1 MDRTEL
7 VHYLDKYLHVTEI
20 PDESK
25 NGLQVEGREE
35 VRRVALAVDACLEAF
50 VKARQAEADML
61 IVHHG
66 LFWGN
71 YHPLAGAHLRR
82 IRALLEPAIT
92 LYAAHLPLDAHPEV
106 GNNAVLAQL
115 LDLEDI
121 APFGEYHGVHI
132 GLQGRL
138 AQPTSAQDLS
148 CRIQARLDAPV
159 VLQAYGPPLVR
170 RLGIISG
177 GGADLV
183 RQAAAESLDLY
194 LTGERSHSFAH
205 DAEEVG
211 IHVLFAGHYVT
222 ETTGVKALGQHLAEH
237 FGLETV
243 FLDLPTGL

>member
-7 VHYLDKYLHVTEI
+7 VHYLDEYLRIAEI
-20 PDESK
+20 PDDSK
-25 NGLQVEGREE
+25 NGLQVEGRAE
-35 VRRVALAVDACLEAF
+35 VHRVALAVDACLAAF
-50 VKARQAEADML
+50 VQAREAGADFL

-71 YHPLAGAHLRR
+71 YHPLAGVHLRR
-82 IRALLEPAIT
+82 IRALLEPEVT

-106 GNNAVLAQL
+106 GNNAVLARL
-115 LDLEDI
+115 LDLQDT
-121 APFGEYHGVHI
+121 APFGEYQGVGI

-138 AQPTSAQDLS
+138 PQPTSAEDLS
-148 CRIQARLDAPV
+148 RQVQARLDAPV

-170 RLGIISG
+170 RMGVISG

-183 RQAAAESLDLY
+183 RQAAAAGLDLY
-194 LTGERSHSFAH
+194 LTGERSHTFAH
-205 DAEEVG
+205 DAEEAG

-222 ETTGVKALGQHLAEH
+222 ETTGIKALGQHLAER